1 MLYFEIMRV
10 ALNSLRVNP
19 LRSMLTMLGVIIGVA
34 AVITMIA
41 LGTGAQAAVEA
52 QLNSLGADLLTV
64 SQGWGKGRDGAR
76 GRSER
81 LSVDDAVAIQA
92 KTRTITDVVPVS
104 ERDAQVEYGNV
115 NLGTKVIGT
124 WAQWAELNNWEIA
137 QGRFMTQAEADG
149 RRRVA
154 VLGSALSEILF
165 PLSIDPVGSEI
176 RIRGI
181 LFEVIGVFQEKGV
194 AAAGRGNRDEQVWIP
209 LSTSQWRVFGSDR
222 INNIQVKIASE
233 NLMTAAMAE
242 IEAVIR
248 REHRLSPSAESDF
261 RIDAATTYL
270 EVIQESRETFTM
282 LLAGIA
288 AVSLVVGGIGIMNIM
303 LVSVTERTRE
313 IGIRKSIGAT
323 SGSVQLQFLIEA
335 VVLSCLGGA
344 LGIALAWVA
353 ADQLSESF
361 GWTMVIPPNAVI
373 MSFGF
378 AALIG
383 IVFGFYPAVR
393 ASRLDPIEALRFE

>member
-154 VLGSALSEILF
+154 VLGSALSELLF
-165 PLSIDPVGSEI
+165 TPSIDPVGSQI

-181 LFEVIGVFQEKGV
+181 QFEVIGVFQEKGATGV
-194 AAAGRGNRDEQVWIP
+194 GRNKDEQVWIP

-248 REHRLSPSAESDF
+248 REHRLRPDAESDF

-313 IGIRKSIGAT
+313 IGIRKAIGAT

-344 LGIALAWVA
+344 FGIALAWVA
-353 ADQLSESF
+353 SEQLTESF
-361 GWTMVIPPNAVI
+361 GWTMVIPPDAVI

>member
-10 ALNSLRVNP
+10 AINSLRSNP
-19 LRSMLTMLGVIIGVA
+19 MRSMLTMLGVIIGVA
-34 AVITMIA
+34 AVITMVA

-52 QLNSLGADLLTV
+52 QLSSLGADILTV
-64 SQGWGKGRDGAR
+64 SQGFGRGASGAR

-81 LSVDDAVAIQA
+81 LSVDDAIAIQA
-92 KTRTITDVVPVS
+92 KGRTITDVVPVS
-104 ERDAQVEYGNV
+104 QSDAQVEYGNV
-115 NLGTKVIGT
+115 NLNTRVIGT
-124 WAQWAELNNWEIA
+124 WANWAEINRWEIG
-137 QGRFMTQAEADG
+137 QGRFMTKAEADG

-154 VLGSALSEILF
+154 VLGSALSELLF
-165 PLSIDPVGSEI
+165 RPSIDPVGSQI

-181 LFEVIGVFQEKGV
+181 QFEVIGVFEEKGS
-194 AAAGRGNRDEQVWIP
+194 GNDFRNPDEQVWIP
-209 LSTSQWRVFGSDR
+209 LSTSQWRVFGTAS
-222 INNIQVKIASE
+222 INNIQVQIANE

-248 REHRLSPSAESDF
+248 REHRLRPDVDSDF
-261 RIDAATTYL
+261 RISSQTQFL
-270 EVIQESRETFTM
+270 EVIQESRQTFTM

-313 IGIRKSIGAT
+313 IGIRKAIGAT
-323 SGSVQLQFLIEA
+323 RASIQLQFLIEA

-353 ADQLSESF
+353 SEQLARNF
-361 GWTMVIPPNAVI
+361 GWTMVIPANAVV

-378 AALIG
+378 SAMIG

-393 ASRLDPIEALRFE
+393 ASRLDPIEALRYE

>member
-10 ALNSLRVNP
+10 AINSLRSNP
-19 LRSMLTMLGVIIGVA
+19 MRSMLTMLGVIIGVA
-34 AVITMIA
+34 AVITMVA

-52 QLNSLGADLLTV
+52 QLSSLGADILTV
-64 SQGWGKGRDGAR
+64 SQGSGRGASGAR

-81 LSVDDAVAIQA
+81 LSVDDALAIQA
-92 KTRTITDVVPVS
+92 KGRTITDVVPVS
-104 ERDAQVEYGNV
+104 QRDAQVEYGNV
-115 NLGTKVIGT
+115 NLNTRIIGT
-124 WAQWAELNNWEIA
+124 WANWAEINSWEIG
-137 QGRFMTQAEADG
+137 QGRFMTKAEADG

-154 VLGSALSEILF
+154 VLGSALSELLF
-165 PLSIDPVGSEI
+165 RPSIDPVGSQI

-181 LFEVIGVFQEKGV
+181 QFEVIGVFEEKGS
-194 AAAGRGNRDEQVWIP
+194 GNDFRNSDEQVWIP
-209 LSTSQWRVFGSDR
+209 LSTSQWRVFGTDR
-222 INNIQVKIASE
+222 ISNIQVQIANE

-242 IEAVIR
+242 IESVIR
-248 REHRLSPSAESDF
+248 REHRLRPDVDSDF
-261 RIDAATTYL
+261 RISSQTQFL
-270 EVIQESRETFTM
+270 EVIQESRQTFTM

-313 IGIRKSIGAT
+313 IGIRKAIGAT
-323 SGSVQLQFLIEA
+323 RGSVQLQFLIEA

-353 ADQLSESF
+353 SEQLSENF
-361 GWTMVIPPNAVI
+361 GWTMVIPANAVV

-378 AALIG
+378 SAMIG

-393 ASRLDPIEALRFE
+393 ASRLDPIEALRYE

>member
-10 ALNSLRVNP
+10 ALGSLRSNP
-19 LRSMLTMLGVIIGVA
+19 MRSILTMLGVIIGVA
-34 AVITMIA
+34 AVITMVA
-41 LGTGAQAAVEA
+41 LGTGAQTAVESRIS
-52 QLNSLGADLLTV
+52 SLGTNVLTV
-64 SQGWGKGRDGAR
+64 RQGFGRGAGGAR

-81 LSVDDAVAIQA
+81 LSIDDAREIQA
-92 KTRTITDVVPVS
+92 KSRTITDVVPIF
-104 ERDAQVEYGNV
+104 ERETQVEYGNV
-115 NLGTKVIGT
+115 NLSTRIVGT
-124 WAQWAELNNWEIA
+124 WANWADVNSWQIS

-154 VLGSALSEILF
+154 VLGSELAKQLF
-165 PLSIDPVGSEI
+165 PASVDPVGADI

-181 LFEVIGVFQEKGV
+181 QFEVIGVFAEKGS
-194 AAAGRGNRDEQVWIP
+194 GTGFSNPDEQAWIP

-222 INNIQVKIASE
+222 LSNIQVKVAND
-233 NLMTAAMAE
+233 NLITAAMAE
-242 IEAVIR
+242 IETIIR
-248 REHRLSPSAESDF
+248 RTHRLRPDAESDF
-261 RIDAATTYL
+261 QISSQTQFL
-270 EVIQESRETFTM
+270 EVLQESQQTFTL

-288 AVSLVVGGIGIMNIM
+288 AVSLLVGGIGIMNIM

-323 SGSVQLQFLIEA
+323 RGSVQLQFLIEA

-353 ADQLSESF
+353 SDQLSESF
-361 GWTMVIPPNAVI
+361 GWTMVIPPDAVV

-393 ASRLDPIEALRFE
+393 ASRLDPIEALRYE

>member
-76 GRSER
+76 NRSER

-124 WAQWAELNNWEIA
+124 WAEWAELNNWEIA

-149 RRRVA
+149 R
-154 VLGSALSEILF
+154 
-165 PLSIDPVGSEI
+165 
-176 RIRGI
+176 
-181 LFEVIGVFQEKGV
+181 
-194 AAAGRGNRDEQVWIP
+194 
-209 LSTSQWRVFGSDR
+209 
-222 INNIQVKIASE
+222 
-233 NLMTAAMAE
+233 
-242 IEAVIR
+242 
-248 REHRLSPSAESDF
+248 
-261 RIDAATTYL
+261 
-270 EVIQESRETFTM
+270 
-282 LLAGIA
+282 
-288 AVSLVVGGIGIMNIM
+288 
-303 LVSVTERTRE
+303 
-313 IGIRKSIGAT
+313 
-323 SGSVQLQFLIEA
+323 
-335 VVLSCLGGA
+335 VVLRCSAARCRRSC
-344 LGIALAWVA
+344 
-353 ADQLSESF
+353 F
-361 GWTMVIPPNAVI
+361 PP
-373 MSFGF
+373 
-378 AALIG
+378 ALIRSVRKY
-383 IVFGFYPAVR
+383 VFEG
-393 ASRLDPIEALRFE
+393 SSSKL

>member
-10 ALNSLRVNP
+10 AINSLRSNP
-19 LRSMLTMLGVIIGVA
+19 MRSMLTMLGVIIGVA
-34 AVITMIA
+34 AVITMVA

-52 QLNSLGADLLTV
+52 QLSSLGADILTV
-64 SQGWGKGRDGAR
+64 SQGFGRGASGAR

-81 LSVDDAVAIQA
+81 LSVDDAIAIQA
-92 KTRTITDVVPVS
+92 KGHTITDVVPVS
-104 ERDAQVEYGNV
+104 QRDAQVEYGNV
-115 NLGTKVIGT
+115 NLSTRVIGT
-124 WAQWAELNNWEIA
+124 WANWAEVNRWEIG
-137 QGRFMTQAEADG
+137 QGRFMTKAEADG

-154 VLGSALSEILF
+154 VLGSALSELLF
-165 PLSIDPVGSEI
+165 PPSIDPVGSQI

-181 LFEVIGVFQEKGV
+181 QFEVIGVFEEKGS
-194 AAAGRGNRDEQVWIP
+194 GNDFRNPDEQVWIP
-209 LSTSQWRVFGSDR
+209 LSTSQWRVFGTNR
-222 INNIQVKIASE
+222 INNIQVQIASE
-233 NLMTAAMAE
+233 NLMMAAMAE
-242 IEAVIR
+242 IESVVR
-248 REHRLSPSAESDF
+248 RQHRLRPDVDSDF
-261 RIDAATTYL
+261 RISSQTQFL
-270 EVIQESRETFTM
+270 EVIQESRRTFTM

-313 IGIRKSIGAT
+313 IGIRKAIGAT
-323 SGSVQLQFLIEA
+323 RGSVQLQFLIEA

-353 ADQLSESF
+353 SQQLSENF
-361 GWTMVIPPNAVI
+361 GWTMVIPPNAVV

-378 AALIG
+378 SAMIG

-393 ASRLDPIEALRFE
+393 ASRLDPIEALRYE

>member
-10 ALNSLRVNP
+10 AINSLRSNP
-19 LRSMLTMLGVIIGVA
+19 MRSMLTMLGVIIGVA
-34 AVITMIA
+34 AVITMVA

-52 QLNSLGADLLTV
+52 QLSSLGADILTV
-64 SQGWGKGRDGAR
+64 SQGFGRGASGAR

-81 LSVDDAVAIQA
+81 LSVDDAIAIQA
-92 KTRTITDVVPVS
+92 KGRTITDVVPVS
-104 ERDAQVEYGNV
+104 QSDAQVEYGNV
-115 NLGTKVIGT
+115 NLNTRVIGT
-124 WAQWAELNNWEIA
+124 WANWAEVNRWEIG
-137 QGRFMTQAEADG
+137 QGRFMTKAEADG

-154 VLGSALSEILF
+154 VLGSALSELLF
-165 PLSIDPVGSEI
+165 RPSIDPVGSQI

-181 LFEVIGVFQEKGV
+181 QFEVIGVFEEKGS
-194 AAAGRGNRDEQVWIP
+194 GNDFRNPDEQVWIP
-209 LSTSQWRVFGSDR
+209 LSTSQWRVFGTNR
-222 INNIQVKIASE
+222 INNIQVQIANE

-242 IEAVIR
+242 IESVIR
-248 REHRLSPSAESDF
+248 REHRLRPDVDSDF
-261 RIDAATTYL
+261 RISSQTQFL
-270 EVIQESRETFTM
+270 EVIQESRQTFTM

-313 IGIRKSIGAT
+313 IGIRKAIGAT
-323 SGSVQLQFLIEA
+323 RASIQLQFLIEA

-353 ADQLSESF
+353 SEQLARNF
-361 GWTMVIPPNAVI
+361 GWTMVIPANAVV

-378 AALIG
+378 SAMIG

-393 ASRLDPIEALRFE
+393 ASRLDPIEALRYE

>member
-10 ALNSLRVNP
+10 ALGSLRSNP
-19 LRSMLTMLGVIIGVA
+19 MRSMLTMLGVIIGVA

-41 LGTGAQAAVEA
+41 LGTGAQAAVES
-52 QLNSLGADLLTV
+52 QLSSLGADILNV
-64 SQGWGKGRDGAR
+64 SQGFGRGAGGAR

-81 LSVDDAVAIQA
+81 LSIDDALAIRD
-92 KTRTITDVVPVS
+92 KSRTITDVVPVS
-104 ERDAQVEYGNV
+104 ERDAQIEYGNV
-115 NLGTKVIGT
+115 NLSSRVIGT
-124 WAQWAELNNWEIA
+124 WANWAEVNSWEMA
-137 QGRFMTQAEADG
+137 QGRFMTQSEADG

-154 VLGSALSEILF
+154 ILGSALAELLF
-165 PLSIDPVGSEI
+165 SPSVDPVGSQI

-181 LFEVIGVFQEKGV
+181 QFDVIGVFKEKGS
-194 AAAGRGNRDEQVWIP
+194 GNDFRNPDEQVWIP
-209 LSTSQWRVFGSDR
+209 LSTSQWRVFGTDR
-222 INNIQVKIASE
+222 INNIQVKLASE

-242 IEAVIR
+242 IETIVR
-248 REHRLSPSAESDF
+248 REHRLRPDADSDF
-261 RIDAATTYL
+261 RISSQTQFL
-270 EVIQESRETFTM
+270 EVIQESRQTFTM

-323 SGSVQLQFLIEA
+323 RGSVQLQFLIEA

-344 LGIALAWVA
+344 LGIALAWVTSE
-353 ADQLSESF
+353 QLSENF
-361 GWTMVIPPNAVI
+361 GWTMVIPPDAVV

-393 ASRLDPIEALRFE
+393 ASRLDPIEALRYE

>member
-10 ALNSLRVNP
+10 AINSLRSNP
-19 LRSMLTMLGVIIGVA
+19 MRSMLTMLGVIIGVA
-34 AVITMIA
+34 AVITMVA

-52 QLNSLGADLLTV
+52 QLSSLGADILTV
-64 SQGWGKGRDGAR
+64 SQGFGRGASGAR

-81 LSVDDAVAIQA
+81 LSVDDAIAIQA
-92 KTRTITDVVPVS
+92 KGRTITDVVPVS
-104 ERDAQVEYGNV
+104 QSDAQVEYGNV
-115 NLGTKVIGT
+115 NLNTRVIGT
-124 WAQWAELNNWEIA
+124 WANWAEVNRWEIG
-137 QGRFMTQAEADG
+137 QGRFMTKAEADG

-154 VLGSALSEILF
+154 VLGSALSELLF
-165 PLSIDPVGSEI
+165 RPSIDPVGSQI

-181 LFEVIGVFQEKGV
+181 QFEVIGVFEEKGS
-194 AAAGRGNRDEQVWIP
+194 GNDFRNPDEQVWIP
-209 LSTSQWRVFGSDR
+209 LSTSQWRVFGTNR
-222 INNIQVKIASE
+222 INNIQVQIANE

-242 IEAVIR
+242 IESVIR
-248 REHRLSPSAESDF
+248 REHRLRPDVDSDF
-261 RIDAATTYL
+261 RISSQTQFL
-270 EVIQESRETFTM
+270 EVIQESRQTFTM

-313 IGIRKSIGAT
+313 IGIRKAIGAT
-323 SGSVQLQFLIEA
+323 RASIQLQFLIEA

-353 ADQLSESF
+353 SEQLARNF
-361 GWTMVIPPNAVI
+361 GWTMVIPPNAVV

-378 AALIG
+378 SAMIG

-393 ASRLDPIEALRFE
+393 ASRLDPIEALRYE

>member
-10 ALNSLRVNP
+10 ALGSLRANP
-19 LRSMLTMLGVIIGVA
+19 MRSMLTMLGVIIGVA
-34 AVITMIA
+34 AVITMVA

-52 QLNSLGADLLTV
+52 RISALGTNVLTV
-64 SQGWGKGRDGAR
+64 RQGFGRGSGGAR

-81 LSVDDAVAIQA
+81 LAIEDARAIQA
-92 KTRTITDVVPVS
+92 KARTITEVVPIS
-104 ERDAQVEYGNV
+104 ENDAQVEYGNV
-115 NLGTKVIGT
+115 NLSTRIVGT
-124 WAQWAELNNWEIA
+124 WANWAEVNSWDIE

-154 VLGSALSEILF
+154 VLGSELSKLMF
-165 PLSIDPVGSEI
+165 PPSVDPVGAQI

-181 LFEVIGVFQEKGV
+181 QFEVIGVFEEKGS
-194 AAAGRGNRDEQVWIP
+194 GSGFRNPDEQAWIP
-209 LSTSQWRVFGSDR
+209 LSTSQWRVFGTDR
-222 INNIQVKIASE
+222 ISSIQVKLASE
-233 NLMTAAMAE
+233 NLITAAMAE
-242 IEAVIR
+242 IETIIR
-248 REHRLSPSAESDF
+248 REHRLRPDVDSDF
-261 RIDAATTYL
+261 QISSQTQFL
-270 EVIQESRETFTM
+270 EVLQESQETFTR

-288 AVSLVVGGIGIMNIM
+288 AVSLLVGGIGIMNIM

-313 IGIRKSIGAT
+313 IGIRKAIGAT
-323 SGSVQLQFLIEA
+323 RGSVQLQFLIEA

-353 ADQLSESF
+353 AEQLSRSY
-361 GWTMVIPPNAVI
+361 GWTMVIPPDAVV

-393 ASRLDPIEALRFE
+393 ASRLDPIEALRYE

>member
-1 MLYFEIMRV
+1 M
-10 ALNSLRVNP
+10 
-19 LRSMLTMLGVIIGVA
+19 
-34 AVITMIA
+34 
-41 LGTGAQAAVEA
+41 
-52 QLNSLGADLLTV
+52 
-64 SQGWGKGRDGAR
+64 
-76 GRSER
+76 
-81 LSVDDAVAIQA
+81 
-92 KTRTITDVVPVS
+92 
-104 ERDAQVEYGNV
+104 
-115 NLGTKVIGT
+115 
-124 WAQWAELNNWEIA
+124 
-137 QGRFMTQAEADG
+137 
-149 RRRVA
+149 
-154 VLGSALSEILF
+154 
-165 PLSIDPVGSEI
+165 
-176 RIRGI
+176 
-181 LFEVIGVFQEKGV
+181 
-194 AAAGRGNRDEQVWIP
+194 
-209 LSTSQWRVFGSDR
+209 STSQWRVFGSDR
-222 INNIQVKIASE
+222 INNIQVKVASE

-248 REHRLSPSAESDF
+248 REHRLSPDAESDF

-313 IGIRKSIGAT
+313 IGIRKAIGAT

-353 ADQLSESF
+353 SDQLSESF

>member
-194 AAAGRGNRDEQVWIP
+194 AAAGRGNLDEQVWIP

-248 REHRLSPSAESDF
+248 REHRLSPGAESDF

-313 IGIRKSIGAT
+313 IGVRKALGARRRQIRFQFLLEALVLCVMGGIMGVAAGVGTAGLITRTQGWDTAIDWYIVIGAVAI
-323 SGSVQLQFLIEA
+323 SAAIG
-335 VVLSCLGGA
+335 
-344 LGIALAWVA
+344 LAAGTWPAHRA
-353 ADQLSESF
+353 A
-361 GWTMVIPPNAVI
+361 
-373 MSFGF
+373 
-378 AALIG
+378 
-383 IVFGFYPAVR
+383 
-393 ASRLDPIEALRFE
+393 RLDPIDALRYE

>member
-10 ALNSLRVNP
+10 AINSLRSNP
-19 LRSMLTMLGVIIGVA
+19 MRSMLTMLGVIIGVA
-34 AVITMIA
+34 AVITMVA

-52 QLNSLGADLLTV
+52 QLSSLGADILTV
-64 SQGWGKGRDGAR
+64 SQGFGRGASGAR

-81 LSVDDAVAIQA
+81 LSVDDAIAIQA
-92 KTRTITDVVPVS
+92 KGRTITDVVPVS
-104 ERDAQVEYGNV
+104 QRDAQVEYGNV
-115 NLGTKVIGT
+115 NLNTRVIGT
-124 WAQWAELNNWEIA
+124 WANWAEINRWEIG
-137 QGRFMTQAEADG
+137 QGRFMTKAEADG

-154 VLGSALSEILF
+154 VLGSALSELLF
-165 PLSIDPVGSEI
+165 RPSIDPVGSQI

-181 LFEVIGVFQEKGV
+181 QFEVIGVFEEKGS
-194 AAAGRGNRDEQVWIP
+194 GNDFRNPDEQVWIP
-209 LSTSQWRVFGSDR
+209 LSTSQWRVFGTDR
-222 INNIQVKIASE
+222 INNIQVQIANE

-242 IEAVIR
+242 IESVIR
-248 REHRLSPSAESDF
+248 REHRLRPDVDSDF
-261 RIDAATTYL
+261 RISSQTQFL
-270 EVIQESRETFTM
+270 EVIQESRQTFTM

-313 IGIRKSIGAT
+313 IGIRKAIGAT
-323 SGSVQLQFLIEA
+323 RASIQLQFLIEA

-353 ADQLSESF
+353 SEQLARNF
-361 GWTMVIPPNAVI
+361 GWTMVIPANAVV

-378 AALIG
+378 SAMIG

-393 ASRLDPIEALRFE
+393 ASRLDPIEALRYE

>member
-64 SQGWGKGRDGAR
+64 SQGWGRGRDGAR

-154 VLGSALSEILF
+154 VLGSALSELLF
-165 PLSIDPVGSEI
+165 TPSIDPVGSQI

-181 LFEVIGVFQEKGV
+181 QFEVIGVFQEKGATGV
-194 AAAGRGNRDEQVWIP
+194 GRNKDEQVWIP

-248 REHRLSPSAESDF
+248 REHRLRPDTESDF

-313 IGIRKSIGAT
+313 IGIRKAIGAT

-344 LGIALAWVA
+344 FGIALAWVA
-353 ADQLSESF
+353 SEQLTESF
-361 GWTMVIPPNAVI
+361 GWTMVIPPDAVI

>member
-10 ALNSLRVNP
+10 ALGSLKSNP
-19 LRSMLTMLGVIIGVA
+19 MRSILTMLGVIIGVA

-52 QLNSLGADLLTV
+52 RISALGTNVLTV
-64 SQGWGKGRDGAR
+64 RQGFGRGSGGAR

-81 LSVDDAVAIQA
+81 MSIKDARALQE
-92 KTRTITDVVPVS
+92 KTRTLTAIVPLYES
-104 ERDAQVEYGNV
+104 QAQVEYGAT
-115 NLGTKVIGT
+115 NLSTRIVGT
-124 WAQWAELNNWEIA
+124 WANWPEVNSWEIG

-154 VLGSALSEILF
+154 VLGSELSRLLF
-165 PLSIDPVGSEI
+165 PPSTDPVGAEI

-181 LFEVIGVFQEKGV
+181 PFEVIGVFMEKG
-194 AAAGRGNRDEQVWIP
+194 AGSGFSNPDEQAWIP
-209 LSTSQWRVFGSDR
+209 LSTSQWRVFGTDR
-222 INNIQVKIASE
+222 LSNIQVQVPND
-233 NLMTAAMAE
+233 NLITAAMAE
-242 IEAVIR
+242 IEMVLR
-248 REHRLSPSAESDF
+248 REHRLRPDAENDF
-261 RIDAATTYL
+261 SISSQTQFL
-270 EVIQESRETFTM
+270 EVLQESQQTFTM

-288 AVSLVVGGIGIMNIM
+288 AVSLLVGGIGIMNIM

-323 SGSVQLQFLIEA
+323 RGSVQLQFLIEA

-344 LGIALAWVA
+344 LGIALAWIA
-353 ADQLSESF
+353 ADYFSDSF
-361 GWTMVIPPNAVI
+361 GWTMVIPADAVVL
-373 MSFGF
+373 SFGF

-393 ASRLDPIEALRFE
+393 ASRLDPIEALRYE

>member
-10 ALNSLRVNP
+10 AIGSLRSNP
-19 LRSMLTMLGVIIGVA
+19 MRSILTMLGVIIGVA
-34 AVITMIA
+34 AVITMVA
-41 LGTGAQAAVEA
+41 LGTGAQAAVESRISA
-52 QLNSLGADLLTV
+52 LGTNVLTV
-64 SQGWGKGRDGAR
+64 RQGFGRGAGGAR

-81 LSVDDAVAIQA
+81 LSIEDAREIQA
-92 KTRTITDVVPVS
+92 KSRTVTAVVPIF
-104 ERDAQVEYGNV
+104 ERETQVENGNV
-115 NLGTKVIGT
+115 NLSSRIVGT
-124 WAQWAELNNWEIA
+124 WANWADVNSWEIG

-154 VLGSALSEILF
+154 ILGSELAKQLF
-165 PLSIDPVGSEI
+165 AASVDPVGEQI

-181 LFEVIGVFQEKGV
+181 HFEVIGVFKEKGS
-194 AAAGRGNRDEQVWIP
+194 GTGFGNPDEQAWIP

-222 INNIQVKIASE
+222 LSNIQVKVANDDLI
-233 NLMTAAMAE
+233 TAAMAE
-242 IEAVIR
+242 IETIIR
-248 REHRLSPSAESDF
+248 RTHRLRPDADSDF
-261 RIDAATTYL
+261 QISSQTQFL
-270 EVIQESRETFTM
+270 EVLQESQQTFTL

-288 AVSLVVGGIGIMNIM
+288 GVSLLVGGIGIMNIM

-323 SGSVQLQFLIEA
+323 RGSVQLQFLIEA

-353 ADQLSESF
+353 ADQLSTSY
-361 GWTMVIPPNAVI
+361 GWTMVIPPDAVV

-378 AALIG
+378 AAMIG

-393 ASRLDPIEALRFE
+393 ASRLDPIEALRYE

>member
-52 QLNSLGADLLTV
+52 HLNSLGADLLTV

-81 LSVDDAVAIQA
+81 LSVDDALAIQA

-154 VLGSALSEILF
+154 VLGSALSELLF
-165 PLSIDPVGSEI
+165 TPSIDPVGSQI

-181 LFEVIGVFQEKGV
+181 QFEVIGVFQEKGATGV
-194 AAAGRGNRDEQVWIP
+194 GRNKDEQVWIP

-248 REHRLSPSAESDF
+248 REHRLRPDAESDF

-313 IGIRKSIGAT
+313 IGIRKAIGAT

-344 LGIALAWVA
+344 FGIALAWVA
-353 ADQLSESF
+353 SEQLTESF
-361 GWTMVIPPNAVI
+361 GWTMVIPPDAVI

>member
-10 ALNSLRVNP
+10 AIGSLRANP
-19 LRSMLTMLGVIIGVA
+19 MRSMLTMLGVIIGVA
-34 AVITMIA
+34 AVITMVA
-41 LGTGAQAAVEA
+41 LGTGAQSAIESRISA
-52 QLNSLGADLLTV
+52 LGTNVLTV
-64 SQGWGKGRDGAR
+64 RQGFGRGSSGAR

-81 LSVDDAVAIQA
+81 LSIEDAREIQL
-92 KTRTITDVVPVS
+92 KSRTITDVVPIY
-104 ERDAQVEYGNV
+104 ERETQIEYGNV
-115 NLGTKVIGT
+115 NLSSRVVGT
-124 WAQWAELNNWEIA
+124 WANWAGVNSWEIA

-154 VLGSALSEILF
+154 VLGSELSAQLF
-165 PLSIDPVGSEI
+165 PASVDPVGSQI

-181 LFEVIGVFQEKGV
+181 QFEVIGVFKEKGT
-194 AAAGRGNRDEQVWIP
+194 GTGYSNPDEQAWIP
-209 LSTSQWRVFGSDR
+209 LSTSQWRVFGTNRLS
-222 INNIQVKIASE
+222 NIQVKVAND
-233 NLMTAAMAE
+233 NLITAAMAE
-242 IEAVIR
+242 IETIIR
-248 REHRLSPSAESDF
+248 REHRLRPDVDSDF
-261 RIDAATTYL
+261 QISSQTQFL
-270 EVIQESRETFTM
+270 EVLQESQQTFTM

-288 AVSLVVGGIGIMNIM
+288 AVSLLVGGIGIMNIM

-323 SGSVQLQFLIEA
+323 RGSVQLQFLIEA

-353 ADQLSESF
+353 AGQLSESF
-361 GWTMVIPPNAVI
+361 GWTMVIPPDAVV

-378 AALIG
+378 AAMIG

-393 ASRLDPIEALRFE
+393 ASRLDPIEALRYE

>member
-10 ALNSLRVNP
+10 AINSLRSNP
-19 LRSMLTMLGVIIGVA
+19 MRSMLTMLGVIIGVA
-34 AVITMIA
+34 AVITMVA

-52 QLNSLGADLLTV
+52 QLSSLGADILTV
-64 SQGWGKGRDGAR
+64 SQGFGRGASGAR

-81 LSVDDAVAIQA
+81 LSVDDAIAIQA
-92 KTRTITDVVPVS
+92 KGRTITDVVPVS
-104 ERDAQVEYGNV
+104 QSDAQVEYGNV
-115 NLGTKVIGT
+115 NLNTRVIGT
-124 WAQWAELNNWEIA
+124 WANWAEVNRWEIG
-137 QGRFMTQAEADG
+137 QGRFMTKAEADG

-154 VLGSALSEILF
+154 VLGSALSELLF
-165 PLSIDPVGSEI
+165 RPSIDPVGSQI

-181 LFEVIGVFQEKGV
+181 QFEVIGVFEEKGS
-194 AAAGRGNRDEQVWIP
+194 GNDFRNPDEQVWIP
-209 LSTSQWRVFGSDR
+209 LSTSQWRVFGTAS
-222 INNIQVKIASE
+222 INNIQVQIANE

-248 REHRLSPSAESDF
+248 REHRLRPDVDSDF
-261 RIDAATTYL
+261 RISSQTQFL
-270 EVIQESRETFTM
+270 EVIQESRQTFTM

-313 IGIRKSIGAT
+313 IGIRKAIGAT
-323 SGSVQLQFLIEA
+323 RASIQLQFLIEA

-353 ADQLSESF
+353 SEQLARNF
-361 GWTMVIPPNAVI
+361 GWTMVIPANAVV

-378 AALIG
+378 SAMIG

-393 ASRLDPIEALRFE
+393 ASRLDPIEALRYE

>member
-10 ALNSLRVNP
+10 AIGSLRANP
-19 LRSMLTMLGVIIGVA
+19 MRSMLTMLGVIIGVA
-34 AVITMIA
+34 AVITMVA
-41 LGTGAQAAVEA
+41 LGTGAQSAIESRIS
-52 QLNSLGADLLTV
+52 SLGTNVLTV
-64 SQGWGKGRDGAR
+64 RQGFGRGSSGAR

-81 LSVDDAVAIQA
+81 LSIEDAREIQL
-92 KTRTITDVVPVS
+92 KSRTITDVVPIY
-104 ERDAQVEYGNV
+104 ERETQIEYGNV
-115 NLGTKVIGT
+115 NLSSRVVGT
-124 WAQWAELNNWEIA
+124 WANWAGVNSWEIA

-154 VLGSALSEILF
+154 VLGSELSAQLF
-165 PLSIDPVGSEI
+165 PASVDPVGSQI

-181 LFEVIGVFQEKGV
+181 QFEVIGVFKEKGT
-194 AAAGRGNRDEQVWIP
+194 GTGYSNPDEQAWIP
-209 LSTSQWRVFGSDR
+209 LSTSQWRVFGTNRLS
-222 INNIQVKIASE
+222 NIQVKVAND
-233 NLMTAAMAE
+233 NLITAAMAE
-242 IEAVIR
+242 IETIIR
-248 REHRLSPSAESDF
+248 REHRLRPDVDSDF
-261 RIDAATTYL
+261 QISSQTQFL
-270 EVIQESRETFTM
+270 EVLQESQQTFTM

-288 AVSLVVGGIGIMNIM
+288 AVSLLVGGIGIMNIM

-323 SGSVQLQFLIEA
+323 RGSVQLQFLIEA

-353 ADQLSESF
+353 SGQLSESF
-361 GWTMVIPPNAVI
+361 GWTMVIPPDAVV

-378 AALIG
+378 AAMIG

-393 ASRLDPIEALRFE
+393 ASRLDPIEALRYE

>member
-10 ALNSLRVNP
+10 ALGSLKSNP
-19 LRSMLTMLGVIIGVA
+19 LRSVLTMLGVIIGVA
-34 AVITMIA
+34 AVITMVA
-41 LGTGAQAAVEA
+41 LGTGAQAAVEDRISA
-52 QLNSLGADLLTV
+52 LGTNVLTV
-64 SQGWGKGRDGAR
+64 SQGFGRGSGGAR

-81 LSVDDAVAIQA
+81 LSIDDARALQA
-92 KTRTITDVVPVS
+92 KARTLTDVVPIS
-104 ERDAQVEYGNV
+104 DRDAQVEYGNV
-115 NLGTKVIGT
+115 NLSTSIVGT
-124 WAQWAELNNWEIA
+124 WANWAEVNEWEIE

-154 VLGSALSEILF
+154 IVGSELAKLLF
-165 PLSIDPVGSEI
+165 PASVDPVGAQI

-181 LFEVIGVFQEKGV
+181 QFDVIGVFKEKG
-194 AAAGRGNRDEQVWIP
+194 AGSSWRGNPDEQAWIP
-209 LSTSQWRVFGSDR
+209 LSTSQWRVFGSNR
-222 INNIQVKIASE
+222 ISNIQVKVADESLI
-233 NLMTAAMAE
+233 TAAMAE
-242 IEAVIR
+242 IETIVR
-248 REHRLSPSAESDF
+248 REHRLRPDVESDF
-261 RIDAATTYL
+261 RISSQTQFL
-270 EVIQESRETFTM
+270 EVLQESGETFTL

-323 SGSVQLQFLIEA
+323 KGSVQLQFLIEA
-335 VVLSCLGGA
+335 VVLSCVGGS

-353 ADQLSESF
+353 AEQLSDSF
-361 GWTMVIPPNAVI
+361 GWSMVIPTDAVV

-378 AALIG
+378 SALIG

-393 ASRLDPIEALRFE
+393 ASRLDPIEALRYE

>member
-10 ALNSLRVNP
+10 AIGSLRANP
-19 LRSMLTMLGVIIGVA
+19 MRSMLTMLGVIIGVA
-34 AVITMIA
+34 AVITMVA
-41 LGTGAQAAVEA
+41 LGTGAQSAIESRIS
-52 QLNSLGADLLTV
+52 SLGTNVLTV
-64 SQGWGKGRDGAR
+64 RQGFGRGSSGAR

-81 LSVDDAVAIQA
+81 LSIEDAREIQL
-92 KTRTITDVVPVS
+92 KSRTITDVVPIY
-104 ERDAQVEYGNV
+104 ERETQIEYGNV
-115 NLGTKVIGT
+115 NLSSRVVGT
-124 WAQWAELNNWEIA
+124 WANWAGVNSWEIA

-154 VLGSALSEILF
+154 VLGSELSAQLF
-165 PLSIDPVGSEI
+165 PASVDPVGSQI

-181 LFEVIGVFQEKGV
+181 QFEVIGVFKEKGT
-194 AAAGRGNRDEQVWIP
+194 GTGYSNPDEQAWIP
-209 LSTSQWRVFGSDR
+209 LSTSQWRVFGTNRLS
-222 INNIQVKIASE
+222 NIQVKVAND
-233 NLMTAAMAE
+233 NLITAAMAE
-242 IEAVIR
+242 IETIIR
-248 REHRLSPSAESDF
+248 REHRLRPDVDSDF
-261 RIDAATTYL
+261 QISSQTQFL
-270 EVIQESRETFTM
+270 EVLQESQQTFTM

-288 AVSLVVGGIGIMNIM
+288 AVSLLVGGIGIMNIM

-323 SGSVQLQFLIEA
+323 RGSVQLQFLIEA

-353 ADQLSESF
+353 AGQLSESF
-361 GWTMVIPPNAVI
+361 GWTMVIPPDAVV

-378 AALIG
+378 AAMIG

-393 ASRLDPIEALRFE
+393 ASRLDPIEALRYE

>member
-10 ALNSLRVNP
+10 AINSLRSNP
-19 LRSMLTMLGVIIGVA
+19 MRSMLTMLGVIIGVA
-34 AVITMIA
+34 AVITMVA

-52 QLNSLGADLLTV
+52 QLSSLGADILTV
-64 SQGWGKGRDGAR
+64 SQGFGRGASGAR

-81 LSVDDAVAIQA
+81 LSVDDAIAIKA
-92 KTRTITDVVPVS
+92 KGRTITDVVPVS
-104 ERDAQVEYGNV
+104 QRDAQVEYGNV
-115 NLGTKVIGT
+115 NLNTRVIGT
-124 WAQWAELNNWEIA
+124 WANWAEVNRWEIG
-137 QGRFMTQAEADG
+137 QGRFMTKAEADG

-154 VLGSALSEILF
+154 VLGSALSELLF
-165 PLSIDPVGSEI
+165 RPSIDPVGSQI

-181 LFEVIGVFQEKGV
+181 QFEVIGVSEEKGS
-194 AAAGRGNRDEQVWIP
+194 GNDFRNPDEQVWIP
-209 LSTSQWRVFGSDR
+209 LSTSQWRVFGTNR
-222 INNIQVKIASE
+222 ISNIQVQIANE

-242 IEAVIR
+242 IESVIR
-248 REHRLSPSAESDF
+248 REHRLRPDVDSDF
-261 RIDAATTYL
+261 RISSQTQFL
-270 EVIQESRETFTM
+270 EVIQESRQTFTM

-313 IGIRKSIGAT
+313 IGIRKAIGAT
-323 SGSVQLQFLIEA
+323 RASIQLQFLIEA

-353 ADQLSESF
+353 SEQLARNF
-361 GWTMVIPPNAVI
+361 GWTMVIPANAVV

-378 AALIG
+378 SAMIG

-393 ASRLDPIEALRFE
+393 ASRLDPIEALRYE

>member
-10 ALNSLRVNP
+10 AINSLRSNP
-19 LRSMLTMLGVIIGVA
+19 MRSMLTMLGVIIGVA
-34 AVITMIA
+34 AVITMVA

-52 QLNSLGADLLTV
+52 QLSSLGADILTV
-64 SQGWGKGRDGAR
+64 SQGFGRGASGAR

-81 LSVDDAVAIQA
+81 LSVDDAIAIQA
-92 KTRTITDVVPVS
+92 KGRTITDVVPVS
-104 ERDAQVEYGNV
+104 QSDAQVEYGNV
-115 NLGTKVIGT
+115 NLNTRVIGT
-124 WAQWAELNNWEIA
+124 WANWAEINRWEIG
-137 QGRFMTQAEADG
+137 QGRFMTKAEADG

-154 VLGSALSEILF
+154 VLGSALSELLF
-165 PLSIDPVGSEI
+165 RPSIDPVGSQI

-181 LFEVIGVFQEKGV
+181 QFEVIGVFEEKGS
-194 AAAGRGNRDEQVWIP
+194 GNDFRNPDEQVWIP
-209 LSTSQWRVFGSDR
+209 LSTSQWRVFGTAS
-222 INNIQVKIASE
+222 INNIQVQIANE

-248 REHRLSPSAESDF
+248 REHRLRPDVDSDF
-261 RIDAATTYL
+261 RISSQTQFL
-270 EVIQESRETFTM
+270 EVIQESRQTFTM

-313 IGIRKSIGAT
+313 IGIRKAIGAT
-323 SGSVQLQFLIEA
+323 RASIQLQFLIEA

-353 ADQLSESF
+353 SEQLARNF
-361 GWTMVIPPNAVI
+361 GWTMVIPPNAVV

-378 AALIG
+378 SAMIG

-393 ASRLDPIEALRFE
+393 ASRLDPIEALRYE